1 MWNKCGKF
9 RRKLRVNVNNF
20 DPKMFMFVLF
30 AAERTCVGIF
40 EMLEQR
46 PLGIALTSAPEST
59 KNVSL
64 VFGSK
69 TNKRQERERLL

>member
-1 MWNKCGKF
+1 
-9 RRKLRVNVNNF
+9 
-20 DPKMFMFVLF
+20 MFVLF

-46 PLGIALTSAPEST
+46 FLGIALTSAPESI

-69 TNKRQERERLL
+69 TNKRQEDEKLLFAAAAVVLIGFFV